1 MIEEK
6 STETKNILLAVF
18 LSLLFPGLG
27 QLYAGKTN
35 RGIAFILIAISL
47 WFSMFILI
55 GFILYPIFLVY
66 NIFDVIKIIENINKE
81 NAKR

>member
-1 MIEEK
+1 MIEKK

-18 LSLLFPGLG
+18 LSLLLPGLG
-27 QLYAGKTN
+27 QLYAGKTD
-35 RGIAFILIAISL
+35 RGIAFILIAIPL